1 MSYADLSLFQV
12 IEGLYYAFPRAMT
25 GFAKA
30 FPRCQT
36 VRDAVAREPRI
47 AAYLKSSRR
56 IAFNTTGIFRH
67 YRELD
72 RASPF

>member
-1 MSYADLSLFQV
+1 MNL
-12 IEGLYYAFPRAMT
+12 EKAFGAS
-25 GFAKA
+25 AKA
-30 FPRCQT
+30 ERELGYAARPAQEA